1 MSTESHRKAMSAP
14 IQREAMHRISDID
27 GGFLPREQAALEA
40 EDAASAPVTAGGTF
54 TVFEWF
60 CLVVG
65 VTALIGAALVPVLM
79 EATK

>member
-1 MSTESHRKAMSAP
+1 MTPSRPACTSDAAP

-27 GGFLPREQAALEA
+27 SGFAPREQAALE
-40 EDAASAPVTAGGTF
+40 DAPPVTAEGTF
-54 TVFEWF
+54 TLFEWF

-65 VTALIGAALVPVLM
+65 LSALIGAALVPVLM